1 MNQVYEQNQRKQ
13 KGAIVPSAEEK
24 EPDMCAPLGS
34 LRPPIAAHPLAPSV
48 PTSLGGRA
56 NHLEIS
62 CSRRNR
68 EEKRRQLPRTF
79 AKDSAGRAAHRGVA

>member
-1 MNQVYEQNQRKQ
+1 MNKTKENKRRD
-13 KGAIVPSAEEK
+13 VPSAQEK
-24 EPDMCAPLGS
+24 EPDMYAPLGS
-34 LRPPIAAHPLAPSV
+34 LRPPIAAYPLAPSV

-79 AKDSAGRAAHRGVA
+79 AKNSAGRAAHRGVV